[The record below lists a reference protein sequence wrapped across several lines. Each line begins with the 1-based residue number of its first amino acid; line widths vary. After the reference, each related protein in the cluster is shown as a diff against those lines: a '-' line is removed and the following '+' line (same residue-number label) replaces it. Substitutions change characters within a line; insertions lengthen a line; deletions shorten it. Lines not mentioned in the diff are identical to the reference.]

1 MKKQISPNLFV
12 PAVFFIGLFLFRI
25 PPPANQD
32 ETEMKSLE
40 HFLRKARVVSINK
53 NVAGGRTAPWVI
65 TLEEGKTR
73 HFGMFKYIDEPRPS
87 PLPPTSYKYELAA
100 YELAKLLGV
109 EIVPPVVEREI
120 DGQKGSLQIYLENC
134 IDQKNMERK
143 KLEPPDPQAFAN
155 ALEDVKVFENLTRD
169 VCMNKGDTYIHKET
183 WKVCRV
189 DFGDAFDDSP
199 ELLPDC
205 EISRC
210 SRRLFRGLA
219 GLNDDAVREAMEP
232 YLNDKETEALIQR
245 KNLIVEKL
253 NKLIEEK
260 GEDAVLFS

>member
-1 MKKQISPNLFV
+1 MKKQISPSLLV
-12 PAVFFIGLFLFRI
+12 PALFFFALFLFRI
-25 PPPANQD
+25 PGSARED

-40 HFLRKARVVSINK
+40 QFLRKARVVSINK
-53 NVAGGRTAPWVI
+53 SVAGGRTAPWVI
-65 TLEEGKTR
+65 TLEEGKVR
-73 HFGMFKYIDEPRPS
+73 HFGMFKYIDESRPS
-87 PLPPTSYKYELAA
+87 LLPTSYKYELAA
-100 YELAKLLGV
+100 YELTKLLGV

-120 DGQKGSLQIYLENC
+120 DGQKGSLQIYLEDC

-143 KLEPPDPQAFAN
+143 RLEPPDPQAFAN
-155 ALEDVKVFENLTRD
+155 ALEDVRVFENLTRD

-210 SRRLFRGLA
+210 SRRIYRGLA
-219 GLNDDAVREAMEP
+219 ELNDGALRKAMKP

-245 KNLIVEKL
+245 KDLIIEKL